1 MKLAAVETPVGVVDL
16 PRARRN
22 VKRAVAYCRRHGIAW
37 RPHVKTHK
45 SVEMARL
52 QLDMGAEGLSV
63 ATPHEAEV
71 MATVTDDLLLAHPP
85 ACASKVRRLC
95 SLPESVD
102 LKVGLDAVEVLRPL
116 AAAGAAA
123 GRTFGILV
131 EFDAGLGRTGVV
143 VPDDAVR
150 VAEAAARLTG
160 ARFDGLMF
168 YPGHVRIPRS
178 DQSGALARLSRRIDA
193 FVAAL
198 EGAGLPPRVVS
209 GGSTPTLWDSHCLR
223 GVTEVRS
230 GTCIYNDR
238 DIVGMG
244 AAAPEDVA
252 YTVLGTV
259 ISVAVPGQVV
269 VDAGSKALSRE
280 VLGSGAPGYGVLFDR
295 PAVTVKAINEEHGVL
310 DLSETAWRPAIGERL
325 RIVPNHVCVSVN
337 LQDHLWGFEGE
348 GTEGEGCAV
357 RPVMLEAR
365 GRRSPEAEP
374 VAAGA
379 TDAAGATAGAGAAT
393 AHGAA

>member
-143 VPDDAVR
+143 APDDAVR

-178 DQSGALARLSRRIDA
+178 EQSGALARLSRRIDA

-198 EGAGLPPRVVS
+198 EGVGLPPRVVS
-209 GGSTPTLWDSHCLR
+209 GGSTPTLWDSHRLR

-348 GTEGEGCAV
+348 DTEGEGCAV

>member
-1 MKLAAVETPVGVVDL
+1 MKLAAVETPVGVVDIR
-16 PRARRN
+16 RARRN
-22 VKRAVAYCRRHGIAW
+22 VERAVAYCRRHGFAW

-52 QLDMGAEGLSV
+52 QLETGAKGLTV

-71 MATVTDDLLLAHPP
+71 MAAVTDDLLLAHPP

-95 SLPESVD
+95 ALPESVD

-131 EFDAGLGRTGVV
+131 ELDAGLGRTGVV
-143 VPDDAVR
+143 APEDAVR
-150 VAEAAARLTG
+150 VAEAAASLTG

-168 YPGHVRIPRS
+168 YPGHVRIPRTE
-178 DQSGALARLSRRIDA
+178 QPAALARLSDRIDA

-198 EGAGLPPRVVS
+198 EGAGLPPGVVS
-209 GGSTPTLWDSHCLR
+209 GGSTPTLWDSHLLR

-244 AAAPEDVA
+244 AAAPKDVA

-269 VDAGSKALSRE
+269 VDAGSKALSKE

-295 PAVTVKAINEEHGVL
+295 PGVTVKAINEEHGVL
-310 DLSETAWRPAIGERL
+310 DLSGTAWRPAIGERL

-337 LQDHLWGFEGE
+337 LQDHLWGFEGN
-348 GTEGEGCAV
+348 GTV
-357 RPVMLEAR
+357 RPVLLQGR
-365 GRRSPEAEP
+365 GRMEA
-374 VAAGA
+374 V
-379 TDAAGATAGAGAAT
+379 
-393 AHGAA
+393 

>member
-1 MKLAAVETPVGVVDL
+1 VKLAAVETPVGVVDL

-22 VKRAVAYCRRHGIAW
+22 VERAVAYCRRHRLAW

-52 QLDMGAEGLSV
+52 QLDRGAQGLTV

-95 SLPESVD
+95 SLPRSVD
-102 LKVGLDAVEVLRPL
+102 LQVGLDAVEVLLPL

-123 GRTFGILV
+123 GRIFGILV

-143 VPDDAVR
+143 APDDAVR
-150 VAEAAARLTG
+150 VAEAAARLPG

-168 YPGHVRIPRS
+168 YPGHLRIPRPE
-178 DQSGALARLSRRIDA
+178 QSEALTRLSRRIED

-209 GGSTPTLWDSHCLR
+209 GGSTPTLWDSHLLR
-223 GVTEVRS
+223 GVTEVRC

-280 VLGSGAPGYGVLFDR
+280 VLGSGASGYGALFDR

-310 DLSETAWRPAIGERL
+310 DLSQTAWRPAIGERL

-337 LQDHLWGFEGE
+337 LHDHLWGFENGSSD
-348 GTEGEGCAV
+348 GGGCAV

-365 GRRSPEAEP
+365 GRASPRAEQ
-374 VAAGA
+374 VAVGA
-379 TDAAGATAGAGAAT
+379 SAATSRGAAT
-393 AHGAA
+393 AHGPA